1 MAVDPA
7 GQNRLPCDED
17 VVAVV
22 TIRRG
27 KRLHVIE
34 HLGIVQPPLDEGCRH
49 QCSAM
54 VLRNQERSGVG
65 CLVQSCAKFRD
76 LLFVRRGP
84 IAHQRLTVY
93 AKRGGSGVTRLF
105 SGNGENLVVVNARR
119 QINITGDIPYFLQRR
134 RVIDVPLPRLDHDR
148 DR

>member
-1 MAVDPA
+1 MAIDPA
-7 GQNRLPCDED
+7 GQNRLPCNEY

-65 CLVQSCAKFRD
+65 CLVQPRAKFCD
-76 LLFVRRGP
+76 LLFIRRGP

-105 SGNGENLVVVNARR
+105 SGNGENLIVINTWR
-119 QINITGDIPYFLQRR
+119 QIDVAGDVPYFL
-134 RVIDVPLPRLDHDR
+134 
-148 DR
+148 